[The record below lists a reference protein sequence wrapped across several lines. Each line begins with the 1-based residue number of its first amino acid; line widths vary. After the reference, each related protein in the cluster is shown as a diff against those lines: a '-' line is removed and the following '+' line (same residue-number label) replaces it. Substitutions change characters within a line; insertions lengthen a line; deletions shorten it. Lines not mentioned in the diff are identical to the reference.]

1 MSGNKYLL
9 DTNFILG
16 ILRSDASV
24 LSVISSLQIQA
35 TDCFYSA
42 ITRMELMGY
51 QGITIEEDGMIRA
64 KLAHLTYLALTKEIE
79 DAAIELRRLR
89 KVKLPDAIIAATTRC
104 SGMELLT
111 LDKHLLSVLDALGPS
126 S

>member
-1 MSGNKYLL
+1 ML
-9 DTNFILG
+9 DTNYILG
-16 ILRSDASV
+16 ILSSDSTV
-24 LSVISSLQIQA
+24 LEFISTRQIQA
-35 TDCFYSA
+35 SECFYSS
-42 ITRMELMGY
+42 ITRMELLGY
-51 QGITIEEDGMIRA
+51 QGITVEEDSMIRD
-64 KLAHLTYLALTKEIE
+64 KLDHLTYLPLTKEIE

-89 KVKLPDAIIAATTRC
+89 KIKLPDAIIAATTRC